1 MSGATDFHEDEL
13 RPETTA
19 GFKVGEKKTLEEY
32 QQLED
37 GQAQRSPSEPRK
49 ALSIDRSS
57 NRRQPWIDAR
67 KLSDEQRQQHIDAEN
82 QRKARRSSVRAALET
97 TVDVFSKPS
106 SKASSRAT
114 SRNENEDPPIFV
126 RAMPGDEEFKPS
138 RRTVLNDRRRSL
150 VHGLHTFH
158 KHDSMMGSYDK
169 GVLSRY
175 SGGRDRDSK
184 IPRKQSY
191 VRTSTPNALL
201 PATDEE
207 RKWARQVLRHYSS
220 TMDAS
225 HCDVFTWHAL
235 ERKDDPVHLVICL
248 GEMIFMDQYGQE
260 LPGQPTITDQLEAIH
275 RRGMLQPD
283 YENYEVP
290 LTRIPTRQV
299 EEETAEHFKTILER
313 NGSELLS
320 PPSTVQVGW
329 WLHNSPVYRV
339 RYREAELW
347 ITIDGRNMP
356 NRPAASEQI
365 KQIRAKTNDAMGSDG
380 SSGDISPGHV
390 GPSNSQQTCANGQTA
405 EQTSQDLRK
414 QTEGRGKTGMSRF
427 FRWMDQNDESL
438 RKWKES
444 LGIGSGTTIGDA
456 SDPRKVIIVSLGLE
470 VEGRPDI
477 IIDLSSPGALE
488 SLKSKPFTIKEGA
501 TFRMKARFR
510 VQHQILSGMKYVQ
523 VVKRMGI
530 SNKMQEMIGSY
541 SPNTTDKPEYEKKC
555 KFLAQAYFAET
566 APSGMMARG
575 HYNAVSKF
583 IDDDEQTHLKFEWSF
598 DIKKDW

>member
-1 MSGATDFHEDEL
+1 MSIQFASPKTSNNSLFNPGAGHHEVLEEDDRNHRNSSGAY
-13 RPETTA
+13 TA
-19 GFKVGEKKTLEEY
+19 SSS
-32 QQLED
+32 
-37 GQAQRSPSEPRK
+37 R
-49 ALSIDRSS
+49 RSS

-67 KLSDEQRQQHIDAEN
+67 KLSDEQKKQHINAEK
-82 QRKARRSSVRAALET
+82 QRRARRSSVRVALEN
-97 TVDVFSKPS
+97 TVDLFSKPP
-106 SKASSRAT
+106 SKNSSRAT
-114 SRNENEDPPIFV
+114 SRDEEGPPPVFV
-126 RAMPGDEEFKPS
+126 RAMSGDEEFRPS

-150 VHGLHTFH
+150 VHGLHTLH
-158 KHDSMMGSYDK
+158 KHDSIMGSHDK
-169 GVLSRY
+169 GVLSKY

-184 IPRKQSY
+184 IPRKESY
-191 VRTSTPNALL
+191 VRSSVPNALL
-201 PATDEE
+201 PSSEKDRT
-207 RKWARQVLRHYSS
+207 WARQVLRYYSA

-235 ERKDDPVHLVICL
+235 ERKDDPVHLVICH
-248 GEMIFMDQYGQE
+248 GEMVFMDQYGKE
-260 LPGQPTITDQLEAIH
+260 LPGQPTIPHQLEAIH
-275 RRGMLQPD
+275 RRGLLQPD
-283 YENYEVP
+283 YEEYEVP

-299 EEETAEHFKTILER
+299 EEETAEHFRAVLER
-313 NGSELLS
+313 HGSELLAL
-320 PPSTVQVGW
+320 PTTVQVGW

-339 RYREAELW
+339 KYREAELW
-347 ITIDGRNMP
+347 MTIDGRNMP
-356 NRPAASEQI
+356 NRPAISEQI
-365 KQIRAKTNDAMGSDG
+365 KHVREKTEEVMKGDD
-380 SSGDISPGHV
+380 SSGKSGRISPTDTRSCHDQGT
-390 GPSNSQQTCANGQTA
+390 PNIRPPT
-405 EQTSQDLRK
+405 EQDKQDLRK
-414 QTEGRGKTGMSRF
+414 QTKSRGKTGFNRF
-427 FRWMDQNDESL
+427 LHQNDESL

-541 SPNTTDKPEYEKKC
+541 SPNTTDKPEYEKK
-555 KFLAQAYFAET
+555 FEAET